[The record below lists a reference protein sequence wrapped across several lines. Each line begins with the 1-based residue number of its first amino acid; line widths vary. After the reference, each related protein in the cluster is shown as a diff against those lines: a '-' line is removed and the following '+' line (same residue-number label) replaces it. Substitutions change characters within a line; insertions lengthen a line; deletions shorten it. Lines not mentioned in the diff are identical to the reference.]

1 MCNRLKICPNDRRM
15 EGIADIYVIYFQASL
30 FPLTLAPAPQQ
41 GQLTVSTS
49 YMNVTL
55 RHIRLHSTSST
66 FSQKRRDNRASK
78 ITPKQLSFQSIL
90 LDCE

>member
-1 MCNRLKICPNDRRM
+1 MSKRP
-15 EGIADIYVIYFQASL
+15 ADGALPTSIFMSYYSQAAFSSFL
-30 FPLTLAPAPQQ
+30 VSSHFRARAQQ

-78 ITPKQLSFQSIL
+78 ITPEQLSFQSIL

>member
-1 MCNRLKICPNDRRM
+1 MSKRP
-15 EGIADIYVIYFQASL
+15 ADGALPTFIFMSYFSQASL

-55 RHIRLHSTSST
+55 SHIRPVILKKADERGLYRTTST

-78 ITPKQLSFQSIL
+78 ITLYLPTLTP
-90 LDCE
+90 